1 MLLSILANLA
11 VIYNLLFLPPLIT
24 FIPDASNFADS
35 GRINFLSSAY
45 SAGAPYRKNNTSLG
59 MEITARSAIII
70 DKKSRAILWQ
80 KNPDAERP
88 VASITKLLTALV
100 FLENNPGWETKVTIQ
115 KSDYR
120 SGGRSYIYTGEEIL
134 VKDLFY
140 ASLVASS
147 NEATTALVRST
158 GLTSEE
164 FVNKMNQKAK
174 SLGMSNSHWV
184 EPTGLN
190 PANVSTAA
198 DLGLLAQAAFSQP
211 IIMQATL
218 QEEYQFDVLNVPRH
232 YALKNTDKLLKSY
245 LNILAGKTG
254 YLEEAGYCLASLI
267 KGQAGQEIYVIV
279 LGSESEQTR
288 FQEVKSLAQWAF
300 DNYVWE

>member
-11 VIYNLLFLPPLIT
+11 VIYNLIFLPPLVA

-59 MEITARSAIII
+59 MAITAWSAIII
-70 DKKSRAILWQ
+70 DKESGTILWQ
-80 KNPDAERP
+80 KNSDVTRP

-100 FLENNPGWETKVTIQ
+100 FLDYNPGWETKVIIQ

-120 SGGRSYIYTGEEIL
+120 LGGRSYLYLGEEIL
-134 VKDLFY
+134 VYDLFY

-147 NEATTALVRST
+147 NEATAALVRST
-158 GLTSEE
+158 GLTAEE

-190 PANVSTAA
+190 SDNVSTAA
-198 DLGLLAQAAFSQP
+198 DLGLLIQAAFNQS

-232 YALKNTDKLLKSY
+232 YVLKNTDTLLKSY

-254 YLEEAGYCLASLI
+254 YLEEAGYCLVSLI
-267 KGQAGQEIYVIV
+267 KGNEGQEIYIIV
-279 LGSESEQTR
+279 LGSESETSR